1 MPPIIQ
7 IISQIGQMG
16 NDALDRAEADIK
28 AAQEILKGLGDN

>member
-7 IISQIGQMG
+7 LIAVIGQAS

-28 AAQEILKGLGDN
+28 KSQEILKGLGSK